1 MKGLT
6 RILLV
11 LLVVSGTAFT
21 GAFAQKGL
29 KLGVVALPQTTWLLN
44 QQDIDAPQDVFDFKT
59 TFGMAAGPMVGYN
72 FGDGIGFRLNF
83 LYSAQGQKWTNN
95 NSRGDVVTNTQRLH
109 YLKVPL
115 LVSFN
120 TGTDFN
126 KWIFSFQ
133 AGFQANL
140 LVRARYYNDDESYTP
155 DEALFDNI
163 TDFPTT
169 YQRFNWIDYGPVVDF
184 GLDIKLKYNVMANIH
199 LRADYSISDAE
210 NKDAAYKLWTFG
222 VPDDVTFYPTDR
234 GMTNNFTAGLVFGL
248 TYTFTTY

>member
-1 MKGLT
+1 MKGIT
-6 RILLV
+6 RFFLV
-11 LLVVSGTAFT
+11 LLVVAGTSSSGL
-21 GAFAQKGL
+21 FAQKGL
-29 KLGVVALPQTTWLLN
+29 KLGVVALPHTTWMLN
-44 QQDIDAPQDVFDFKT
+44 QQDIEAPQDIFDYKT

-72 FGDGIGFRLNF
+72 FGDGVGFRLNF

-95 NSRGDVVTNTQRLH
+95 NQRGDMVTNTQRLH

-115 LVSFN
+115 LLSFN

-155 DEALFDNI
+155 DELLWNDI
-163 TDFPTT
+163 TDYPTT
-169 YQRFNWIDYGPVVDF
+169 YQRFSWLDYGPVADI

-199 LRADYSISDAE
+199 VRADYSLSDAE
-210 NKDAAYKLWTFG
+210 NKNAAYRQWTFG
-222 VPDDVTFYPTDR
+222 VPDDVLFYPDDR
-234 GMTNNFTAGLVFGL
+234 GATNNFTAGLVFGL